1 MDVKILTLGRQ
12 QVWLSVGHNF
22 VFPAGGRGESLT
34 VKNHEK
40 ERKLEIQETAL
51 ALSGKGAQ

>member
-22 VFPAGGRGESLT
+22 VFFQLE
-34 VKNHEK
+34 EE
-40 ERKLEIQETAL
+40 ERA
-51 ALSGKGAQ
+51 